1 MINKKQLNAFRS
13 LSDHL
18 VNNDS
23 DYYEI
28 PEAKLQALANTY
40 NKDRMVLLSWDDTHG
55 IFDVISLNMDVDKKS
70 LERMFKINKLKGD
83 L

>member
-1 MINKKQLNAFRS
+1 MINKKHLDAFTS

-55 IFDVISLNMDVDKKS
+55 IFDVVSLNMDVDKKS

-83 L
+83 I

>member
-1 MINKKQLNAFRS
+1 MINKKQLDAFRS